1 MATKRYSP
9 ATPGLRYLI
18 TASFEEVT
26 VDKPYRPLTGPLK
39 RTGGRNNLGR
49 MTSRHMGGGHK
60 RRYRIIDF
68 RRNKLDVPGKVAT
81 IEYDPNRTARIALI
95 QYTDGEKRYILAPNG
110 MKVGD
115 TIVASDAADI
125 KPGNSLR
132 LQAVP
137 LGTFV
142 HNIELKIGRGGQ
154 ICRSAG
160 CYAQVMAKEGKY
172 VLLRLPSGEL
182 RQVLSECRGTI
193 GQVGNLEHENEMLG
207 KAARAGWA
215 TALPTVVRR

>member
-18 TASFEEVT
+18 TPSFEEVT
-26 VDKPYRPLTGPLK
+26 TDKPHRPLTGPLK

-182 RQVLSECRGTI
+182 RQVLAECRSTI
-193 GQVGNLEHENEMLG
+193 GDGRSRTC
-207 KAARAGWA
+207 K
-215 TALPTVVRR
+215 